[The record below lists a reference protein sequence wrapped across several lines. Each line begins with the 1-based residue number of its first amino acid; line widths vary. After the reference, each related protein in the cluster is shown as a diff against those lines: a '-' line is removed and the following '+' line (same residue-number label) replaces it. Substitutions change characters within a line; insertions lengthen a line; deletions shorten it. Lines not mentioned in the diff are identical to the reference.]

1 MIIYALFGI
10 AFIIALHMISQCFG
24 VSFGNGRL
32 TITEKPGPLVIA
44 GLIRIDETE
53 QGISFARNKGGA
65 E

>member
-1 MIIYALFGI
+1 
-10 AFIIALHMISQCFG
+10 MISQCFG